1 MPLGTPTRR
10 MPIPEDVGDLLGD
23 LLGKPTAV
31 SKAKRFDFTEEPDA
45 WFTAR
50 YVDDRDVL
58 IGACLCDLPFAAT
71 TGTALAM
78 IPAVVAKEVVDS
90 GSLEEGLRENFYEV
104 VNIMSKLLN
113 GPSVPHLRLTELVDG
128 IPDDAMELTER
139 APGRKHY
146 DVTIVGYPNGRIA
159 LIGS

>member
-1 MPLGTPTRR
+1 MPLGTPARR

-23 LLGKPTAV
+23 LLGKPTSV
-31 SKAKRFDFTEEPDA
+31 SKAPRFDFNDEPEQ

-58 IGACLCDLPFAAT
+58 IGACICDLSFAAT
-71 TGTALAM
+71 AATALAM
-78 IPAVVAKEVVDS
+78 IPAVVAKETVES

-128 IPDDAMELTER
+128 IPDDALELTER

-146 DVTIVGYPNGRIA
+146 AATVVGYPNGKLA